1 MLAIAKSK
9 NGFTGEVY
17 DLYSSLCSRIDQKP
31 LTQRR
36 VTQIIREMELL
47 GVISTEV
54 VNQGRY
60 GRSQKAKIAVPVATI
75 KDALKDDPVFSELI
89 AAASD

>member
-1 MLAIAKSK
+1 MLAIARSK

-17 DLYSSLCSRIDQKP
+17 DTYSALCKKIDQEP

-36 VTQIIREMELL
+36 ITQIISEMELL

-54 VNQGRY
+54 VNQGRG
-60 GRSQKAKIAVPVATI
+60 GRSQRIRITVPLATV
-75 KDALKDDPVFSELI
+75 KDALKDDPTLAELGY
-89 AAASD
+89 